1 MKSFLRYATD
11 RVCVSRALKV
21 ALVVGSI
28 NGLITQYDA
37 IFSGAF
43 ASTNIL
49 QIALTYMVPFG
60 VSAYSS
66 AMQAR
71 HDELAG
77 RVNERVNTVEDD
89 ASEG

>member
-1 MKSFLRYATD
+1 MKSFLKYATD
-11 RVCVSRALKV
+11 KVCVSRALKV
-21 ALVVGSI
+21 AFVVGSI

-43 ASTNIL
+43 AFTNIF

-60 VSAYSS
+60 VSTFSS

-71 HDELAG
+71 HDELEG
-77 RVNERVNTVEDD
+77 RLNKQV
-89 ASEG
+89 SK

>member
-1 MKSFLRYATD
+1 MKSFLKYATD
-11 RVCVSRALKV
+11 KVCVSRALKV
-21 ALVVGSI
+21 GLVVGSI

-43 ASTNIL
+43 AFTNMF

-60 VSAYSS
+60 VSTFSS

-71 HDELAG
+71 HDELE
-77 RVNERVNTVEDD
+77 ERLNN
-89 ASEG
+89 GL

>member
-1 MKSFLRYATD
+1 MKSFLKYATD
-11 RVCVSRALKV
+11 KVCVSRALKV

-43 ASTNIL
+43 ASTNIF

-60 VSAYSS
+60 VSTFSS

-71 HDELAG
+71 HDEL
-77 RVNERVNTVEDD
+77 
-89 ASEG
+89 EGS

>member
-1 MKSFLRYATD
+1 MKSFLKYATD
-11 RVCVSRALKV
+11 KVCVSRALKV

-43 ASTNIL
+43 ASTNIF

-60 VSAYSS
+60 VSTFSS
-66 AMQAR
+66 AMQAK
-71 HDELAG
+71 HDELIMHA
-77 RVNERVNTVEDD
+77 
-89 ASEG
+89 